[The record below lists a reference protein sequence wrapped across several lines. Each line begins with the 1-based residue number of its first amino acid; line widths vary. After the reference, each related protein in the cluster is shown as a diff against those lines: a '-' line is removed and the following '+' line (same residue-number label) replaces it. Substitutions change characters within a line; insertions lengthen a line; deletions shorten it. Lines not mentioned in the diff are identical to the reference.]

1 MIVNPRD
8 KGDRRKSIAAFFFA
22 NIKKLIKIKFKL
34 FLKKSKVADH
44 ESLRYLNLQRYDG

>member
-8 KGDRRKSIAAFFFA
+8 IADRRKSIAAFFFA

-34 FLKKSKVADH
+34 LKKKVRW
-44 ESLRYLNLQRYDG
+44 LTMKV